1 MNTRALVKR
10 LTRLSLLLAL
20 LLMVLFGGLI
30 VLTHGGGA
38 VAPGWDDLMGW
49 DYWYDKNK
57 IVPRN

>member
-10 LTRLSLLLAL
+10 LARLSLLLAL

-30 VLTHGGGA
+30 VLTQGGA
-38 VAPGWDDLMGW
+38 VPPGQDDLMGW

-57 IVPRN
+57 VVPRN